1 MRVRRGASSADA
13 PALAVLFLV
22 NVLNYYDRQALGALV
37 EPLRHQFH
45 LGDTQL
51 AAIPTL
57 ATIVY
62 AVAGVPL
69 GRLADRASRKRL
81 LAAGVAVWAG
91 LTGFGALASSFA
103 MLLVS
108 RLGVGVGEA
117 VCAPAATSWIA
128 DVVPAHR
135 RARAMAGFMMA
146 VPVGVMLSLAVSGPV
161 AQAWGWRAALT
172 VAALPGVVLAPA
184 LLRLREPARAAGPA
198 GASSSLA
205 FLRVPAFW
213 WIAAS
218 GAIVNSALY
227 SFSYFLP
234 AFLTR
239 THGLTVGQAGLWTGV
254 GSGAAGILGA
264 ALVAFRGDRAAG
276 GRPGGRMRLAAGA
289 AALAVPPMA
298 LAIHMPAGHAA
309 AALSLALAG
318 YALLQTYYGLIY
330 AALHDVVG
338 PAMRGTAMSVY
349 LLVTCLCGAA
359 FGPLLT
365 GGLSDHFA
373 RALAGAAAVTEA
385 AKAAGLRQAMYAIPA
400 LAALLAVALWAGS
413 PKKGSDAIFS
423 PRQGTMETTPEKWI
437 RKPWN

>member
-1 MRVRRGASSADA
+1 MTSGNGAPGAAPPAYA

-57 ATIVY
+57 VTIVY

-69 GRLADRASRKRL
+69 GRLADRVSRKRL

-91 LTGFGALASSFA
+91 LTACGALASSYV

-108 RLGVGVGEA
+108 RLGVGAGEA
-117 VCAPAATSWIA
+117 VCAPAATSWIG
-128 DVVPAHR
+128 DLVPAAR

-161 AQAWGWRAALT
+161 AQAWGWRAALS
-172 VAALPGVVLAPA
+172 VAALPAVLLVPA
-184 LLRLREPARAAGPA
+184 LLWLREPARAAVPEARAA
-198 GASSSLA
+198 GFA
-205 FLRVPAFW
+205 FLRVRAFW

-239 THGLTVGQAGLWTGV
+239 FHGLTVGQAGLWTGI
-254 GSGAAGILGA
+254 GSGVAGIAGA
-264 ALVAFRGDRAAG
+264 TLVVWGGDRAS
-276 GRPGGRMRLAAGA
+276 RNRRGGRMQLAGLT
-289 AALAVPPMA
+289 AALAVGPMA
-298 LAIHMPAGHAA
+298 AAIYVPAGHALRALLPAMA
-309 AALSLALAG
+309 A
-318 YALLQTYYGLIY
+318 YALLQTYYGLVY

-338 PAMRGTAMSVY
+338 PEVRGAAMSVY
-349 LLVTCLCGAA
+349 LLVTSLGGALC
-359 FGPLLT
+359 GPLLT
-365 GGLSDHFA
+365 GGLSDYFA
-373 RALAGAAAVTEA
+373 GTGATEA
-385 AKAAGLRQAMYAIPA
+385 AKAAGLRSAMYAIPA
-400 LAALLAVALWAGS
+400 LAALLAATLFLGS
-413 PKKGSDAIFS
+413 TRNGNK
-423 PRQGTMETTPEKWI
+423 
-437 RKPWN
+437 